1 VVGAATECGC
11 SCCYLYLV
19 LIQTDCRHAL
29 VKVLACLNTAACL
42 GEGPRFDMTS
52 RRQEIV
58 SEKNLTAKSSEVDFA
73 IVLSRVIT
81 SIENDPTQLRNAVY
95 ELARVK
101 LQTELSQREAP
112 IDGSDK
118 GDLASA
124 LESAI
129 ERVETVYSKHIDLR
143 VLQSVNRRTNNS
155 RIGASE
161 ITIKEWESAL
171 MIRAPGP
178 DTVRLPDFLTGVTGS
193 SRKVKDA
200 WHWMGAAPLLR
211 AAMVAIFAVVVC
223 AVLDRQFNILGR
235 QAPQPFASVVQKT
248 EKSEAKRIV
257 QASAGD
263 LQLPIATPAP
273 QSLGFPVPSVYGIY
287 AISGGQLYELEP
299 LVGRVPD
306 QRVFMSTPIKTAS
319 RTVLPDGRA
328 LFIIYRRDAVNS
340 APERVSV
347 RVIAKVLRAM
357 TFNTA
362 GQASTTNVQDT
373 WTIRNI
379 SYDFRVAPL
388 SEGSEMLMIRPE
400 NEDFVLPAGRYG
412 LVIKGQA
419 YDFTVAGPITEAA
432 QCLEGIKAENGT
444 FYSECRRPNE
454 GQL

>member
-1 VVGAATECGC
+1 MW
-11 SCCYLYLV
+11 
-19 LIQTDCRHAL
+19 
-29 VKVLACLNTAACL
+29 
-42 GEGPRFDMTS
+42 GEERGLDMTS
-52 RRQEIV
+52 QLQEIA
-58 SEKNLTAKSSEVDFA
+58 SERDLTAKSSEVDFA

-81 SIENDPTQLRNAVY
+81 SIENDPVQLRNAVY

-112 IDGSDK
+112 IDGSEK

-129 ERVETVYSKHIDLR
+129 ERVEIVYSKHNNLR
-143 VLQSVNRRTNNS
+143 VLQSLSRRTNNPG
-155 RIGASE
+155 IGASE
-161 ITIKEWESAL
+161 IAIEERESAL
-171 MIRAPGP
+171 MIRAPRP
-178 DTVRLPDFLTGVTGS
+178 RTAHLPNFLTGVTGS
-193 SRKVKDA
+193 SPKVKHS

-211 AAMVAIFAVVVC
+211 AAMVAVLAFVVC
-223 AVLDRQFNILGR
+223 TALDRQFNFIGR
-235 QAPQPFASVVQKT
+235 QAPQPLASLVQKI
-248 EKSEAKRIV
+248 EKPEAKRIV

-263 LQLPIATPAP
+263 LQLPITTPPP

-287 AISGGQLYELEP
+287 AVSGGQLYELEP

-319 RTVLPDGRA
+319 RAVLPDGQA
-328 LFIIYRRDAVNS
+328 VFIIYRRDAANS
-340 APERVSV
+340 APDRVSV

-400 NEDFVLPAGRYG
+400 NEDFVFPAGRYG

-419 YDFTVAGPITEAA
+419 YDFTVAGPITETA
-432 QCLEGIKAENGT
+432 QCLEGVKAENGT
-444 FYSECRRPNE
+444 FYSECRRPLE
-454 GQL
+454 GKL

>member
-1 VVGAATECGC
+1 
-11 SCCYLYLV
+11 
-19 LIQTDCRHAL
+19 
-29 VKVLACLNTAACL
+29 
-42 GEGPRFDMTS
+42 
-52 RRQEIV
+52 V
-58 SEKNLTAKSSEVDFA
+58 SEKNLTANLSEFEFA

-81 SIENDPTQLRNAVY
+81 SIENDPAQLRNAVY
-95 ELARVK
+95 ELARIK

-129 ERVETVYSKHIDLR
+129 DHVETVYSKYNHLR
-143 VLQSVNRRTNNS
+143 VLPTRNRRTNNS
-155 RIGASE
+155 GIGASQ
-161 ITIKEWESAL
+161 ITIEEREPAL
-171 MIRAPGP
+171 MTRAPG
-178 DTVRLPDFLTGVTGS
+178 THTAHLPSFLTGVAGS
-193 SRKVKDA
+193 SRNVKHS
-200 WHWMGAAPLLR
+200 WHWMGTAQLLR

-223 AVLDRQFNILGR
+223 VVLDRQFNILGR
-235 QAPQPFASVVQKT
+235 QAPQPFASVVQKI
-248 EKSEAKRIV
+248 EKPEAKRIV

-263 LQLPIATPAP
+263 PQLPITTPAP

-287 AISGGQLYELEP
+287 AVSGGQLYELEQ

-328 LFIIYRRDAVNS
+328 VFIIYRRDAVNS

-362 GQASTTNVQDT
+362 GHASTTNVQDT

-400 NEDFVLPAGRYG
+400 NEDFVFPAGRYG

-419 YDFTVAGPITEAA
+419 YDFTVAGPITETA

-444 FYSECRRPNE
+444 FYSECRRPLE
-454 GQL
+454 GRL

>member
-1 VVGAATECGC
+1 M
-11 SCCYLYLV
+11 
-19 LIQTDCRHAL
+19 
-29 VKVLACLNTAACL
+29 L
-42 GEGPRFDMTS
+42 GDDMTS
-52 RRQEIV
+52 QPREILG
-58 SEKNLTAKSSEVDFA
+58 EKNLAVKSSEVDFA

-81 SIENDPTQLRNAVY
+81 SIENDPAQLRNAVY

-112 IDGSDK
+112 TDGSEK

-129 ERVETVYSKHIDLR
+129 ERVETVYSKHNHLR
-143 VLQSVNRRTNNS
+143 VLQSLDRRTNNS
-155 RIGASE
+155 GSGASE
-161 ITIKEWESAL
+161 ITIEERKPAL
-171 MIRAPGP
+171 IIKARRPHNTHSP
-178 DTVRLPDFLTGVTGS
+178 SFLTGVAGS
-193 SRKVKDA
+193 SRKGK
-200 WHWMGAAPLLR
+200 HSLYWMGAAPLLR

-235 QAPQPFASVVQKT
+235 QAPQPFPSLVHKI
-248 EKSEAKRIV
+248 EKPEAKRIV

-263 LQLPIATPAP
+263 LQLPITTPAP
-273 QSLGFPVPSVYGIY
+273 QPLGFPLPSVYGIY
-287 AISGGQLYELEP
+287 AVSGGQLHELEP

-306 QRVFMSTPIKTAS
+306 QRVFMSTPIKMAS

-328 LFIIYRRDAVNS
+328 VFIIYRRDAANS

-362 GQASTTNVQDT
+362 GQASTTNMQDT

-379 SYDFRVAPL
+379 SYGFRVAPL
-388 SEGSEMLMIRPE
+388 SEGAEMLMIRPE
-400 NEDFVLPAGRYG
+400 NEDFVFPAGRYG
-412 LVIKGQA
+412 LVIKAQA

-444 FYSECRRPNE
+444 FYSECRRPLE
-454 GQL
+454 GQRAQAGPQLIAP

>member
-1 VVGAATECGC
+1 
-11 SCCYLYLV
+11 
-19 LIQTDCRHAL
+19 
-29 VKVLACLNTAACL
+29 
-42 GEGPRFDMTS
+42 MTS
-52 RRQEIV
+52 PPQEIV
-58 SEKNLTAKSSEVDFA
+58 SEKSLAAKSSEVDFA
-73 IVLSRVIT
+73 IVLTRVIT
-81 SIENDPTQLRNAVY
+81 SIENDPAQLRNAVY
-95 ELARVK
+95 ELARIK

-112 IDGSDK
+112 IDGSNN

-129 ERVETVYSKHIDLR
+129 ERVETVYSKHNHLR
-143 VLQSVNRRTNNS
+143 ALQSLNRRTNNS
-155 RIGASE
+155 GIGASE
-161 ITIKEWESAL
+161 ITIEEREPAL
-171 MIRAPGP
+171 MIRAPSP
-178 DTVRLPDFLTGVTGS
+178 HTAYLPNFLAGVAGR
-193 SRKVKDA
+193 SRKVEHS

-211 AAMVAIFAVVVC
+211 AAMVAIFAVAVC

-235 QAPQPFASVVQKT
+235 QAPPPFASSVQKL
-248 EKSEAKRIV
+248 EKPEAKRIV
-257 QASAGD
+257 QASGGD
-263 LQLPIATPAP
+263 LQLPITTPAP
-273 QSLGFPVPSVYGIY
+273 QSQGFPVPSVYGIY
-287 AISGGQLYELEP
+287 AVSGGQLYELEP

-328 LFIIYRRDAVNS
+328 VFIIYRRDAVNS

-347 RVIAKVLRAM
+347 RVIAKILRAM

-373 WTIRNI
+373 WAIRNI

-388 SEGSEMLMIRPE
+388 SEGSEMLMIKPE
-400 NEDFVLPAGRYG
+400 KEDFVLPAGRYG

-419 YDFTVAGPITEAA
+419 YDFIVAGPITETA

-444 FYSECRRPNE
+444 FYSECRRPLE

>member
-1 VVGAATECGC
+1 
-11 SCCYLYLV
+11 
-19 LIQTDCRHAL
+19 
-29 VKVLACLNTAACL
+29 
-42 GEGPRFDMTS
+42 MTS
-52 RRQEIV
+52 RLQEIV
-58 SEKNLTAKSSEVDFA
+58 SEKNLTANLSEFEFA

-81 SIENDPTQLRNAVY
+81 SIENDPAQLRNAVY
-95 ELARVK
+95 ELARIK

-129 ERVETVYSKHIDLR
+129 DHVETVYSKYNHLR
-143 VLQSVNRRTNNS
+143 VLPTRNWRTNNS
-155 RIGASE
+155 GIGASQ
-161 ITIKEWESAL
+161 ITIEEREPAL
-171 MIRAPGP
+171 MTRAPG
-178 DTVRLPDFLTGVTGS
+178 THTAHLPSFLTGVAGS
-193 SRKVKDA
+193 SRNVKHS
-200 WHWMGAAPLLR
+200 WHWMGTAQLLR

-223 AVLDRQFNILGR
+223 VVLDRQFNILGR
-235 QAPQPFASVVQKT
+235 QAPQPFASVVQKI
-248 EKSEAKRIV
+248 EKPEAKRIV

-263 LQLPIATPAP
+263 PQLPITTPAP

-287 AISGGQLYELEP
+287 AVSGGQLYELEP

-328 LFIIYRRDAVNS
+328 VFIIYRRDAANS

-362 GQASTTNVQDT
+362 GHASTTNVQDT

-400 NEDFVLPAGRYG
+400 NEDFVFPAGRYG
-412 LVIKGQA
+412 LVIKGRA
-419 YDFTVAGPITEAA
+419 YDFTVAGPITETA

-444 FYSECRRPNE
+444 FYSECRRPLE
-454 GQL
+454 GRL